1 MKKKLVLLLVFGGLL
16 ITTSYSQVII
26 QGGIG
31 GGYYGGR
38 SYYRGGGYVRRG
50 GHNNNNRRK
59 ESYFQPEVNISL
71 GYGFPNVDAY
81 QFPNDYYSGVY
92 KGTVTQTGPFTGAID
107 YRYNRYN
114 SIGVLATYGKVGVP
128 YYDVNNNSYQG
139 NVNLETWSV
148 MLNIMQYAPLS
159 NSTTLYFR
167 EALGANINNTSYTGN
182 ITNYEPNAFAYQLGL
197 GVKFKLTDNVSFFT
211 EAGYGKYIL
220 HGGLSF
226 AFK

>member
-16 ITTSYSQVII
+16 ITTSYAQVII
-26 QGGIG
+26 HGGIG
-31 GGYYGGR
+31 GGYYGGG
-38 SYYRGGGYVRRG
+38 YYRGGYSRG
-50 GHNNNNRRK
+50 GRRSQSNNRNK
-59 ESYFQPEVNISL
+59 EPHFDPVVYLSL

-81 QFPNDYYSGVY
+81 QFTNDYYNGLY
-92 KGTVTQTGPFTGAID
+92 KGSVSQTGPFTGSID

-128 YYDVNNNSYQG
+128 YYDINSSSYQG

-159 NSTTLYFR
+159 NSATMYFR

-182 ITNYEPNAFAYQLGL
+182 IANYEPNAFAYQLGL